1 MIHDVICD
9 YTLVIEAATTVN
21 YTLGIEVDRDA
32 TASIIAINQ
41 QKLIRDTLIRFNLSD
56 GYPAKTPMV
65 AGWSLPPNDPL
76 LQSEDASRY
85 RSMVG
90 TALYISVMTRPDIS
104 FAAGQLSRHMS
115 SPTHALMAAA
125 ERLLLFLKHTA
136 SRRLVYKIGVPPP
149 IPMKPISRP
158 LLVVYS
164 DSDWGT
170 CPTTRRSVSGIV
182 ITVNGSPV
190 AWASRKQPLVA
201 KSTMAA
207 EYLAASVA
215 MDEAMCVLQLLEENG
230 LASKPIPLITDNL
243 ATSKVLVKPAQP
255 SKLKYIDLH
264 FHSVRER
271 IVDKTF
277 AAYWVNT
284 HQQLADLLTKALPA
298 PAFERGQ
305 GALSLL

>member
-1 MIHDVICD
+1 
-9 YTLVIEAATTVN
+9 
-21 YTLGIEVDRDA
+21 
-32 TASIIAINQ
+32 
-41 QKLIRDTLIRFNLSD
+41 
-56 GYPAKTPMV
+56 
-65 AGWSLPPNDPL
+65 
-76 LQSEDASRY
+76 
-85 RSMVG
+85 
-90 TALYISVMTRPDIS
+90 
-104 FAAGQLSRHMS
+104 
-115 SPTHALMAAA
+115 MAAA

-136 SRRLVYKIGVPPP
+136 SMRLVYKIGVPPP
-149 IPMKPISRP
+149 IPMKPISSP

-215 MDEAMCVLQLLEENG
+215 MDEAMCVLHLLEENG